1 MAFFQYLIVF
11 YILTSTCIYFSIH
24 YILLIHLTSSDLKL
38 FRLILFMTISPK
50 KKIKKAPRII
60 KGFLIAFIV
69 LSL

>member
-1 MAFFQYLIVF
+1 MNLFFFLFSY
-11 YILTSTCIYFSIH
+11 YSTYF
-24 YILLIHLTSSDLKL
+24 HLTSADLKL
-38 FRLILFMTISPK
+38 FRLILFMTIRPK